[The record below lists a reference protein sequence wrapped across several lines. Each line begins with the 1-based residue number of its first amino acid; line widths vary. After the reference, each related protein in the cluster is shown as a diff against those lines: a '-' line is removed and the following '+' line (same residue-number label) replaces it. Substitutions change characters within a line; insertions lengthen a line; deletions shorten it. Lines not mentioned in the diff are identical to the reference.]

1 MINNMARQLP
11 FYFESGQFATRGL
24 RLHTTN
30 VVMGLN
36 AAFLTRICRRFK
48 ILLHWLEKQTNLYK
62 MPILEKLEV
71 HSF

>member
-1 MINNMARQLP
+1 MLFNIILSLFLKNAAL
-11 FYFESGQFATRGL
+11 
-24 RLHTTN
+24 LHS
-30 VVMGLN
+30 
-36 AAFLTRICRRFK
+36 AFLT